1 MFSYKQAVTKHS
13 LTNFIKV
20 KSKTIHQKDLYQKPL
35 IELNMESF
43 YRIAK
48 DEGKTAFV
56 LFYAPWCEKCKRL
69 LKIMKEVS
77 TIFRVSYLKRVIE
90 IGDFV
95 ALWYEVLKLK
105 CDFIFTFD
113 ILSKLLVFW
122 YCIGKQRRLYF
133 LYWKP
138 KLWPFFCISYRIDGT

>member
-1 MFSYKQAVTKHS
+1 
-13 LTNFIKV
+13 
-20 KSKTIHQKDLYQKPL
+20 
-35 IELNMESF
+35 MESF

-122 YCIGKQRRLYF
+122 YCIGKQKRLI
-133 LYWKP
+133 
-138 KLWPFFCISYRIDGT
+138 FFTENRNYDLFFALVIELTAHNSRID